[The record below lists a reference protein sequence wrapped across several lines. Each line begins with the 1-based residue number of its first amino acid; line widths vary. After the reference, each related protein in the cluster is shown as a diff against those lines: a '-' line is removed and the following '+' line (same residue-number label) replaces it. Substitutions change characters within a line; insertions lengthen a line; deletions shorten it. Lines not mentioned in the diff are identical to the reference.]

1 MKKYLKTLLA
11 SVAIIFVNNAM
22 AYDPG
27 ATQEACKK
35 PKFSSFS
42 LPEFNAPTK
51 AEVPAESG
59 FSFVI
64 SNWIDP
70 TTIKL
75 TAKKKPLPFT
85 VTDKNS
91 FFLVT
96 AKLPAEYTGQFVRLD
111 VQVHAKLGCKGLDG
125 WLVKVAA
132 KPVEAKPVEATPAE
146 AKPAE

>member
-11 SVAIIFVNNAM
+11 SVAIIFASNAM

-27 ATQEACKK
+27 LIENVCKK
-35 PKFSSFS
+35 PKFTSFS
-42 LPEFNAPTK
+42 LAEYTAATK
-51 AEVPAESG
+51 TEVLPASE
-59 FSFVI
+59 FSFVV

-70 TTIKL
+70 TTLEL
-75 TAKKKPLPFT
+75 TAKKKKLDFT
-85 VTDKNS
+85 ITDKNS
-91 FFLVT
+91 FFLVH
-96 AKLPAEYTGQFVRLD
+96 AKLPAEYVGQFVRLD
-111 VQVHAKLGCKGLDG
+111 AIVNARLGCKGLDG